1 MLSIIDKVLE
11 KDLLKR
17 TESTFCLDQS
27 KFQRGFTKN
36 SSSIN
41 AALIVSEVQNEA
53 KLNKQNLHVITR

>member
-1 MLSIIDKVLE
+1 MCHDE
-11 KDLLKR
+11 
-17 TESTFCLDQS
+17 S

-53 KLNKQNLHVITR
+53 KLNKQNLNLVTLNACKVKR